1 MDYVDESISDI
12 NGGDSFEP
20 EDYKDYKSEVLWKTL
35 GSLEF
40 DNDREVDDVEEFFKY
55 MNKKVFNDKIK
66 QGYLNFKKWPFSGIY
81 NKTIFI
87 WTPPIQRG
95 FFISYMLTPI
105 YKITPIQRKKFLEK
119 FWHIGDYV
127 LLLYSNHKN
136 IKT

>member
-66 QGYLNFKKWPFSGIY
+66 QGYLNFKK
-81 NKTIFI
+81 
-87 WTPPIQRG
+87 
-95 FFISYMLTPI
+95 
-105 YKITPIQRKKFLEK
+105 
-119 FWHIGDYV
+119 
-127 LLLYSNHKN
+127 
-136 IKT
+136 

>member
-1 MDYVDESISDI
+1 MLCKKIFGKKNDFFWVFINMKKIVRITESELTRLVERVINEGDKPFYLRRSIMIMDYVDESISDI

-66 QGYLNFKKWPFSGIY
+66 QGYLNFKK
-81 NKTIFI
+81 
-87 WTPPIQRG
+87 
-95 FFISYMLTPI
+95 
-105 YKITPIQRKKFLEK
+105 
-119 FWHIGDYV
+119 
-127 LLLYSNHKN
+127 
-136 IKT
+136 

>member
-1 MDYVDESISDI
+1 MLCKKIFGKKNDLFWVFIDMKKIVRITESELTRLVERVINEGDKPFYLRRSIMIMDYVDESISDI

-66 QGYLNFKKWPFSGIY
+66 QGYLNFKK
-81 NKTIFI
+81 
-87 WTPPIQRG
+87 
-95 FFISYMLTPI
+95 
-105 YKITPIQRKKFLEK
+105 
-119 FWHIGDYV
+119 
-127 LLLYSNHKN
+127 
-136 IKT
+136 

>member
-1 MDYVDESISDI
+1 MKKIVRLTESDLTRLVKRVIKEGDKPFYLRRSIMIMDYVDEAISDI

-66 QGYLNFKKWPFSGIY
+66 QGYLNFKK
-81 NKTIFI
+81 
-87 WTPPIQRG
+87 
-95 FFISYMLTPI
+95 
-105 YKITPIQRKKFLEK
+105 
-119 FWHIGDYV
+119 
-127 LLLYSNHKN
+127 
-136 IKT
+136 